1 MRTTRC
7 SSALQYQ
14 PRADSPFAKE
24 HLILFSRGKRA
35 LLVLLAPP
43 RGGSSSA
50 GTDGPGRESR
60 RDGSSRQTAREGKTT
75 PRRDNLPVSP
85 SVPAQHR
92 AGSALE
98 LPIPWLP
105 PGGMLRR
112 GTRSGPRMVLGW
124 RRLWVTGD
132 AAPSPDLQRWI
143 QPKSFNQRKLPQKAW
158 GDVQKVI

>member
-1 MRTTRC
+1 M
-7 SSALQYQ
+7 
-14 PRADSPFAKE
+14 
-24 HLILFSRGKRA
+24 

-60 RDGSSRQTAREGKTT
+60 WDGSSRQTAREGKTT
-75 PRRDNLPVSP
+75 PRCDNLPVSS

-98 LPIPWLP
+98 LLIPSLP

-112 GTRSGPRMVLGW
+112 GTRSGARMVLGW
-124 RRLWVTGD
+124 RLLWVMGD

-143 QPKSFNQRKLPQKAW
+143 QPELQPEEIAPESVGRCSKSHLAPCRGTCTQGARCGQRGNRLEM
-158 GDVQKVI
+158 I